1 MRSPSTQPSGWP
13 EVSECPPEFPAPIGS
28 GKGRRDPLLSVSM
41 GGKSIVRQD
50 LFRKGFTEFL
60 AIVMLALISLV
71 LAQIS
76 NLQSEIRGGEEG

>member
-1 MRSPSTQPSGWP
+1 MRSPSTRPSGWP
-13 EVSECPPEFPAPIGS
+13 GVSECPPEFPAPIFS

-50 LFRKGFTEFL
+50 LFRRGFTEFL

-76 NLQSEIRGGEEG
+76 NLQSEFRGGEEG

>member
-1 MRSPSTQPSGWP
+1 MSAGIPCTDILGERTERST
-13 EVSECPPEFPAPIGS
+13 
-28 GKGRRDPLLSVSM
+28 LSASM

-50 LFRKGFTEFL
+50 LFRRRFTEFL

-76 NLQSEIRGGEEG
+76 NLQSEFRGGEEG

>member
-1 MRSPSTQPSGWP
+1 
-13 EVSECPPEFPAPIGS
+13 
-28 GKGRRDPLLSVSM
+28 M

-50 LFRKGFTEFL
+50 LFRRGFTEFL

-76 NLQSEIRGGEEG
+76 NLQSEFRGGEEG

>member
-1 MRSPSTQPSGWP
+1 MRSPSTRPSGWP
-13 EVSECPPEFPAPIGS
+13 GVSECPPEFPAPIVS